1 MIVYANLTELF
12 YVNKIKFALGSR
24 ILFPGKYKK
33 LFFCLCL
40 YLKSSLSINNKY
52 EKIYKIF
59 HFQTLQVPS
68 WIKRKAFLILGP
80 HSSIFWNV
88 RNFFKVR
95 FYIFWTW
102 KEVLLKISFLEYEKS
117 FFWQNIRKFHFPKY
131 KTILKL
137 EAEKF
142 YFPKYKKFFQSGFFI
157 KK

>member
-1 MIVYANLTELF
+1 MIVYANLMELF

-24 ILFPGKYKK
+24 ILFAGKYKK

-88 RNFFKVR
+88 RNFFKVE

-102 KEVLLKISFLEYEKS
+102 KEVLLKISFSGIWEKL
-117 FFWQNIRKFHFPKY
+117 FL
-131 KTILKL
+131 T
-137 EAEKF
+137 
-142 YFPKYKKFFQSGFFI
+142 KYKKVPFPKI
-157 KK
+157 